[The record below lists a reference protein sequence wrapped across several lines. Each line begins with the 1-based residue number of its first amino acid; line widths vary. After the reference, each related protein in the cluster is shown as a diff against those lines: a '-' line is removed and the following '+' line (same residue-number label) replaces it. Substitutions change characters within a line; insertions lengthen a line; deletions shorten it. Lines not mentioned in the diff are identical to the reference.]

1 MSLVDESVVTQK
13 SVVSM
18 LVYLLA
24 LCFAL
29 GYCLVIFWP
38 SPSPLVISTIDPSQA
53 NVLDTVTIYGS
64 GFTNGIIVLFD
75 DIPGTIYKV
84 ESTSVVVKLPK
95 HEAGQSRVVVKDL
108 NGQTVAIPNA
118 FTFTSAAAAPDATKQ
133 STGTTTTGAGAGA
146 SSGADK
152 NQPPAP
158 TKEFRG
164 LEGSNLTRVSFLS
177 LFDLWLRDNVRV
189 LVVMMIIGALG
200 SLIHVFRSFY
210 WYVGNRTLKSSWLL
224 MYILLPFSGA
234 GLAVLFYLIV
244 RGGVSSQAPT
254 NPSSFDGYAA
264 MAALVG
270 MFSQEALLK
279 LKQIAGAFFAT
290 AESGKDPAIASLQI
304 KGITPAVGPIAGG
317 TSVTIA
323 GTGFATG
330 DQVIFGGIPA
340 TSKTVT
346 SSSQLIA
353 ITPPHAAGT
362 VDVELTNGAGQKSSL
377 PQSFTYQ

>member
-1 MSLVDESVVTQK
+1 MSFVDDSVVTQK
-13 SVVSM
+13 GAVSM

-38 SPSPLVISTIDPSQA
+38 SPSPLVISTIEPGQA
-53 NVLDTVTIYGS
+53 HALDTVTIYGS
-64 GFTNGIIVLFD
+64 GFTNGITVSFD
-75 DIPGTIYKV
+75 DLTGTTYKI
-84 ESTSVVVKLPK
+84 ESSSIVIKLPK
-95 HEAGQSRVVVKDL
+95 HDTGQSRVVVKDL

-118 FTFTSAAAAPDATKQ
+118 FTFTSAAAAPDATKP
-133 STGTTTTGAGAGA
+133 STGATTTVAGAGA
-146 SSGADK
+146 SGGADMK
-152 NQPPAP
+152 ESPTP
-158 TKEFRG
+158 TKEYRA
-164 LEGSNLTRVSFLS
+164 LEGSNLYRISFLS

-254 NPSSFDGYAA
+254 IPSSFDGYAA

-317 TSVTIA
+317 TSVTIT

-346 SSSQLIA
+346 SSSQLVA

-362 VDVELTNGAGQKSSL
+362 VDVELTNAAGQKSSL